1 MCVPIRAGMF
11 NQVLHAPL
19 SFFSLRQLGGVL
31 DAFSRHQDVIDE
43 SLPDTVH
50 MTIIFGCIM
59 LTTVF
64 LVVAVLP
71 IYLIVVGVL
80 MFVFGVLVAFYIST
94 AVRTRFISCVE
105 AMHAI
110 ACEF

>member
-1 MCVPIRAGMF
+1 MF

-43 SLPDTVH
+43 SLPDTIH
-50 MTIIFGCIM
+50 MTLIYGCIM

-71 IYLIVVGVL
+71 IYIIVVAVL
-80 MFVFGVLVAFYIST
+80 MLLFAVLVAFYIST
-94 AVRTRFISCVE
+94 AVRSKTIRIHV
-105 AMHAI
+105 
-110 ACEF
+110 ACRLIDYMAKLCNS